1 MLDYETVI
9 GTEGS
14 SFTAALTICHCVHE
28 RSENGDLKFNV
39 QYSDKL
45 YIAKGFFGAHL
56 RQKVISY
63 IVMPNLTPQHCLR
76 RLTVR

>member
-45 YIAKGFFGAHL
+45 YIAKGFFWCSSSS
-56 RQKVISY
+56 KSN
-63 IVMPNLTPQHCLR
+63 IVYCNAQSNTTTLSEKADS
-76 RLTVR
+76 